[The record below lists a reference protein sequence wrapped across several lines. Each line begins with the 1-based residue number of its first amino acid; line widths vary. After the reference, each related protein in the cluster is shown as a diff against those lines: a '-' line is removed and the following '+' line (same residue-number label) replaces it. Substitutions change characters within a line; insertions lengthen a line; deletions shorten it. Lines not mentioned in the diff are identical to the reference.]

1 MFSGIR
7 SWLLRVLR
15 VPHDPTPPF
24 GAPGSLRVFR
34 AGKNFYNL
42 RLFRWVLGQVVGTI
56 GLVFSLVFFWWF
68 RSEVEAGR
76 QAAPQPEPVAFAAPA
91 APAPGVKPAP
101 TVPLTPAEKAAA
113 QDRRR
118 RLVRVNFFKSV
129 AGKTAPWAL
138 VLVEIFEATGVLL
151 FLAQIPLSLAVLR
164 LEFELHWYMVTDR
177 SLRIRNG
184 ILRLQ
189 ESTMSFANL
198 QQVEVKQGPVQRL
211 LGLADVHVQSAG
223 GAGDHNPHSGH
234 MGDSLHTGIFH
245 SVDNAEEIRDLILA
259 RLRQF
264 RQAGLGDNDDPNL
277 HVEAAPPTV
286 AATPADALAAAQ
298 ELLTEARAL
307 RAALS

>member
-1 MFSGIR
+1 MLDGIR

-24 GAPGSLRVFR
+24 GAAGSLRVFR

-42 RLFRWVLGQVVGTI
+42 RLFRWVLGQLVGTI
-56 GLVFSLVFFWWF
+56 GLSFSLVFFWWF
-68 RSEVEAGR
+68 RSEVEAGW
-76 QAAPQPEPVAFAAPA
+76 QAAQQPVAVAAAAPSPVVKSAA
-91 APAPGVKPAP
+91 AP
-101 TVPLTPAEKAAA
+101 PLTPAEKAAA
-113 QDRRR
+113 QERRR
-118 RLVRVNFFKSV
+118 KLVRVNFFKSV
-129 AGKTAPWAL
+129 ASKTAPWAL

-177 SLRIRNG
+177 SLRIRTG

-198 QQVEVKQGPVQRL
+198 QQVEVKQGPLQRL

-223 GAGDHNPHSGH
+223 GAGEYDPHQGR
-234 MGDSLHTGIFH
+234 MGESLHTGIFR
-245 SVDNAEEIRDLILA
+245 SVDNADEIRDLILA

-264 RQAGLGDNDDPNL
+264 RQAGLGDHDDPNL
-277 HVEAAPPTV
+277 HVEAAPV
-286 AATPADALAAAQ
+286 LAAVTAPPADALAAAH
-298 ELLTEARAL
+298 ELLAEARAL
-307 RAALS
+307 RATLS